1 MAKPKVQTTAITANG
16 TEVNEDELLYKMD
29 AAELAGVNEGY
40 LLVLAKKNPTLAG
53 GVVKDTYPGSSHARW
68 RISRAAIEQW
78 KIEQQSASST
88 SRPRGGSRRM
98 ATIEVLTPDQIVNLQ
113 AYMTANGMG
122 QLGPIYKARTTAS
135 KRTNESASE
144 QGEQT
149 AYDLNSSGYDLDSG
163 SNGVE
168 HEPTY
173 EGEPVNV

>member
-16 TEVNEDELLYKMD
+16 TEVPEDELLYKMD

-78 KIEQQSASST
+78 KIEQQSASGT
-88 SRPRGGSRRM
+88 SRPRGGARRV
-98 ATIEVLTPDQIVNLQ
+98 ASIEVLTPDQISQLQ
-113 AYMTANGMG
+113 AFMEANGMG
-122 QLGPIYKARTTAS
+122 KLGPIYKARTAN
-135 KRTNESASE
+135 KRTSAPTSE
-144 QGEQT
+144 QDEQSV
-149 AYDLNSSGYDLDSG
+149 LDLDTG
-163 SNGVE
+163 GNGVE